1 MFKGAYLSHAKH
13 VAALNPFESLKA
25 FQTEQ
30 EFCTKAKGLCDGV
43 FMGRFIF
50 RYICQALFR
59 AKMMHAFEV

>member
-1 MFKGAYLSHAKH
+1 MFKDACLSHEKH
-13 VAALNPFESLKA
+13 LAALNPFESVNA

-43 FMGRFIF
+43 FTGRFVF
-50 RYICQALFR
+50 RYICQALFP